1 MNKSKSI
8 LVFLLLVQ
16 TVFSQEVYVSTGK
29 NYTKYSTKSENPL
42 LANSN
47 SISNPGN
54 SYEIGVNFN
63 RNSPV
68 ITYSVGLIFN
78 EFNTSYVISGTAI
91 RYDWQTK
98 YVGIQNSVVFD
109 LLKSGTRANA
119 LQLNTKL
126 GLNTSLFTYGYQ
138 NANGINFQLTSNNE
152 FNKLIL
158 QPFAGLQLG
167 YPISEYCNFHL
178 GYQISTAAVGK
189 DEGASYNYINQNVQ
203 AGLSFSIN

>member
-1 MNKSKSI
+1 MNKSLSI

-29 NYTKYSTKSENPL
+29 NYTTYLTKSGNPL

-63 RNSPV
+63 RNSSF
-68 ITYSVGLIFN
+68 INYSVGLNYN
-78 EFNTSYVISGTAI
+78 EYNTSYVISGTAI

-98 YVGIQNSVVFD
+98 YVGIQNSVAFD
-109 LLKSGTRANA
+109 LLKSGSRANA
-119 LQLNTKL
+119 LQLNTRL
-126 GLNTSLFTYGYQ
+126 GLNTSFFAKGYQ
-138 NANGINFQLTSNNE
+138 NANGVNFQLTNNDE

-167 YPISEYCNFHL
+167 YPISDYCNFQL
-178 GYQISTAAVGK
+178 GYQVSIATIGK
-189 DEGASYNYINQNVQ
+189 DERTSYNYINQNVQ
-203 AGLSFSIN
+203 AGLSFIIN

>member
-54 SYEIGVNFN
+54 SYEIGLNFN

-119 LQLNTKL
+119 LQLN
-126 GLNTSLFTYGYQ
+126 YGYQ

-178 GYQISTAAVGK
+178 GYQISTTAVGK

>member
-1 MNKSKSI
+1 MKKSLSI

-29 NYTKYSTKSENPL
+29 NYTTYSTKSKNPL

-47 SISNPGN
+47 KVSNPGN
-54 SYEIGVNFN
+54 SYEIGINFN
-63 RNSPV
+63 RNSTF
-68 ITYSVGLIFN
+68 ITYAVGLTTN
-78 EFNTSYVISGTAI
+78 EYNTSYVISGTTT

-98 YVGIQNSVVFD
+98 YVGIQNSVAFD
-109 LLKSGTRANA
+109 LLKSGSRANA
-119 LQLNTKL
+119 LQLNTRL

-138 NANGINFQLTSNNE
+138 NANGINFHLKNNTE

-167 YPISEYCNFHL
+167 YPISDYCNFNL
-178 GYQISTAAVGK
+178 GYQISIAAIGK

-203 AGLSFSIN
+203 AGFSFKIN